1 MKLTLT
7 EAQKN
12 ILERFVQSESQET
25 KLIKN
30 IIAFHLNELTDIM
43 NIDDKGNMGLQAA
56 ARQQANNTLVG
67 IFESIFPDIK
77 EYSRTAESKREISP
91 WR

>member
-56 ARQQANNTLVG
+56 SRQQANNTLVG

-77 EYSRTAESKREISP
+77 EYSRTAEVKREISP